1 VILRNTD
8 RRVVPSCLSKRDKP
22 PLLLLI
28 WSTVQDSLASNAGS
42 HLGRRSV
49 QQSSQAAAFFSR
61 YNNYNCS
68 FEVSYIDHY
77 LRTRVSQIYMCIKCW
92 PFFSNL

>member
-1 VILRNTD
+1 
-8 RRVVPSCLSKRDKP
+8 
-22 PLLLLI
+22 
-28 WSTVQDSLASNAGS
+28 
-42 HLGRRSV
+42 LGRRSV